1 MPLHIKLQNDPE
13 QNFFIELKGSI
24 DSDTSI
30 HLEEE
35 LKKVKTAGARSVSL
49 NFGDVDYISS
59 AGMGV
64 LINGMKTLKERQAP
78 FLLFDLQPQVLKVL
92 DIMRLTSIFEVLG
105 SRSEAEHYLQEH
117 RRISS

>member
-1 MPLHIKLQNDPE
+1 MV
-13 QNFFIELKGSI
+13 ELKGSI
-24 DSDTSI
+24 DSDTSMY
-30 HLEEE
+30 LQEE
-35 LKKVKTAGARSVSL
+35 LKKVETAGARSVSL
-49 NFGDVDYISS
+49 NCGGVDYISS